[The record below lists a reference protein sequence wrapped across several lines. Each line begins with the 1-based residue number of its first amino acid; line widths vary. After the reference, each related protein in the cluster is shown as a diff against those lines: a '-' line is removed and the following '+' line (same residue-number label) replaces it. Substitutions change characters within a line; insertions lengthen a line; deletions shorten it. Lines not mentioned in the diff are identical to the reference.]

1 MVSAVHALLSVD
13 ETKDAFSH
21 GDTAWVLASAALVLL
36 MTPGLAFFYGG
47 MVRIKSVLNMLMM
60 SFIAI
65 AIVSVIWVLYGFS
78 FAFGTTGNGFFGGF
92 GQLGL
97 GEAMNNLTAANGAA
111 YPIPSLAFSMFQ
123 LMFAIITPALISGA
137 IADRAKFL
145 GWSVFVTLWTTIV
158 YFPVAHWVFSFGDD
172 SANHAGWLAHWGVED
187 FAGGTAV
194 HINAGAAGLALA
206 LVLGKRNGWPKAQ
219 FKPHNLPFVMLGAG
233 LLWFGWFGF
242 NAGSALGANGL
253 AALAFTNTQVATA
266 AAMLGWLI
274 VEKLRDGHA
283 TSLGAASG
291 AVAGLVAITPACAF
305 LVPWAAVVLGVLAGA
320 VCAYAVGLKYM
331 FGFDD
336 SLDVVGVHLIGGI
349 TGCLFLGF
357 FSTSKV
363 GSVNAASV
371 DGLLYGGG
379 LSLLGKQATAAASV
393 GAYSFALAFIIGWV
407 INKTIGFRLDDES
420 EETGIDLIEHAESGY
435 DFGGGF
441 GSGSFTPSTTAHV
454 KPAEEEVTA

>member
-1 MVSAVHALLSVD
+1 MVSAVHALSLLSVD

-60 SFIAI
+60 SYIAI
-65 AIVSVIWVLYGFS
+65 GIVSVLWVLYGFS

-111 YPIPSLAFSMFQ
+111 YPIPALAFSMFQ

-145 GWSVFVTLWTTIV
+145 GWSVFVTLWATIV
-158 YFPVAHWVFSFGDD
+158 YFPVAHWVFSFGDNN
-172 SANHAGWLAHWGVED
+172 AAHAGWLAHWGVED

-305 LVPWAAVVLGVLAGA
+305 LVPWAAVLLGLLAGA
-320 VCAYAVGLKYM
+320 ICAYSVGLKYR

-336 SLDVVGVHLIGGI
+336 SLDVVGVHLVGGI
-349 TGCLFLGF
+349 TGCLYLGF
-357 FSTSKV
+357 FSTAKV
-363 GSVNAASV
+363 GAVNAASV

-379 LSLLGKQATAAASV
+379 LSLLGKQATAAAAV
-393 GAYSFALAFIIGWV
+393 GLYSFIFAYLIGWV
-407 INKTIGFRLDDES
+407 IDKTIGFRLDDES
-420 EETGIDLIEHAESGY
+420 EETGIDVIEHAESGY
-435 DFGGGF
+435 DFGGGI
-441 GSGSFTPSTTAHV
+441 SSTFSPGLQS
-454 KPAEEEVTA
+454 KPADAEVTA